1 MAPICPLPRDA
12 SGFPSGPVFTCL
24 SLGRVHVGL
33 PTPLRGLWPCAFWCS
48 HESREWA
55 VSDSWLRSDIL
66 YPDSKIVGTQREA
79 PHRPPA
85 SEGEC
90 LAVKAMT
97 AASPILGGEVEGRG
111 KCWAP
116 GYSFECGCWRGP
128 EPPKCG
134 PSKQVRWNEL
144 NQGCTEPRDLEV
156 SKPRFVVF
164 RGHPQGTAVRR
175 AARSHARP

>member
-1 MAPICPLPRDA
+1 MSPGNGLSQTPGCPATSCIQTARLW
-12 SGFPSGPVFTCL
+12 GPSV
-24 SLGRVHVGL
+24 RL
-33 PTPLRGLWPCAFWCS
+33 PTG
-48 HESREWA
+48 
-55 VSDSWLRSDIL
+55 
-66 YPDSKIVGTQREA
+66 
-79 PHRPPA
+79 PPA

-90 LAVKAMT
+90 LAVREMT
-97 AASPILGGEVEGRG
+97 AASPILDGEVEGRG

-128 EPPKCG
+128 EPPKHG

-156 SKPRFVVF
+156 SKPRFMVF

-175 AARSHARP
+175 AARSHAPPQPGISNSGKGEPGLGLSFLQKTVT